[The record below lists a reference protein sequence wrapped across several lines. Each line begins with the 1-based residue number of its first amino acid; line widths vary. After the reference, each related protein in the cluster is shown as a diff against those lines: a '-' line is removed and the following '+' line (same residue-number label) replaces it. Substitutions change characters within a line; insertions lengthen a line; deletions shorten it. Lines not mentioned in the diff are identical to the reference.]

1 MNTNEKNPED
11 WFLLAKERLEKA
23 DALFEQ
29 FGPSYSGVE
38 LLDEAVERYLKGFLV
53 ANGWPLERIHDLNR
67 LVEAAMAFEP
77 QFGEFAELAHS
88 LTEQFWEQHYP
99 GGDLTEVGSDYE
111 LLRQQAG
118 EMIALIL
125 TLVQPSDKPKN
136 KEQESG
142 ESV

>member
-1 MNTNEKNPED
+1 MKTDEGNPHD

-23 DALFEQ
+23 DALYNQ

-38 LLDEAVERYLKGFLV
+38 LLDEAVERYLKGYLV

-67 LVEAAMAFEP
+67 LVEAAMAFAS
-77 QFGEFAELAHS
+77 QFSDFAELAHS

-125 TLVQPSDKPKN
+125 ASVPPPDKTA
-136 KEQESG
+136 EE
-142 ESV
+142 E

>member
-1 MNTNEKNPED
+1 MRTDEKNPHD

-23 DALFEQ
+23 DALYRQ

-38 LLDEAVERYLKGFLV
+38 LLEEAVERYLKGYLV

-67 LVEAAMAFEP
+67 LVEAAMAFDP
-77 QFGEFAELAHS
+77 QFADFAELAHS

-125 TLVQPSDKPKN
+125 ASVPPPDKPGD
-136 KEQESG
+136 KE
-142 ESV
+142 

>member
-1 MNTNEKNPED
+1 MRTDEKNPQD

-23 DALFEQ
+23 DALCKQ

-38 LLDEAVERYLKGFLV
+38 LLDEAVERYLKGYLV
-53 ANGWPLERIHDLNR
+53 ANGWALERIHDLNR

-77 QFGEFAELAHS
+77 QFASFAELAHS

-111 LLRQQAG
+111 VLRQQAG

-125 TLVQPSDKPKN
+125 ASVPPDKPVD
-136 KEQESG
+136 EE
-142 ESV
+142 

>member
-1 MNTNEKNPED
+1 MRTDEKNPHD

-23 DALFEQ
+23 DALYRQ

-38 LLDEAVERYLKGFLV
+38 LLEEAVERYLKGYLV

-67 LVEAAMAFEP
+67 LVEAAMAFDP
-77 QFGEFAELAHS
+77 QFADFAELAHS

-99 GGDLTEVGSDYE
+99 GGDLTEVGFDYE

-125 TLVQPSDKPKN
+125 ASVPPPDKPGD
-136 KEQESG
+136 KE
-142 ESV
+142 